1 MESMIAKSFLDSLLG
16 GVQALT
22 GGKSAA
28 DLAQNAKDNWD
39 SQSTLTKGAIAG
51 GILGIL
57 LSGNARKVVGRGRK
71 GWGGCSDRWI
81 GRKGL

>member
-22 GGKSAA
+22 GDKSAA
-28 DLAQNAKDNWD
+28 DLAQNAKDSWD

-57 LSGNARKVVGRGRK
+57 LSGSARKVLGAGAKVGGAAVI
-71 GWGGCSDRWI
+71 RWI
-81 GRKGL
+81 GL